1 MSSIGKFLL
10 SLAIVSLLVFAM
22 ACEPVVEEVT
32 TASGLAEEQGTIE
45 IRVTDPPPPG
55 VYSANVTL
63 NRIEVHRVS
72 DNVSGKESGWITIF
86 EVEDGVTFDLFEVI
100 DTPCVLGSDNVTVG
114 KYTQIRVDVLGVEGL
129 TKDMEPYEAE
139 VPSGTLKFVRQFNV
153 EDGVTTILTLDFD
166 GDKSLVMT
174 GKEDKFIFKPVV
186 KLIVEYEE

>member
-129 TKDMEPYEAE
+129 TKDMEP
-139 VPSGTLKFVRQFNV
+139 
-153 EDGVTTILTLDFD
+153 
-166 GDKSLVMT
+166 
-174 GKEDKFIFKPVV
+174 KPR
-186 KLIVEYEE
+186 YPAGR